1 MSLEPGGRCGEGACS
16 HGQSWPVTKWSS
28 WSHPAEVPGRA
39 GSWASRQALAGQSSA
54 KASTGRGGMTELCL
68 VKKGSPSPTPWL
80 HFFKLPT
87 AFRTEPLKDLLRAD
101 QDLLT
106 SLNPLV
112 KSSLLKSEADSLSL
126 FCFASYCIYFLSP
139 LAFN

>member
-1 MSLEPGGRCGEGACS
+1 MWRRRML
-16 HGQSWPVTKWSS
+16 S
-28 WSHPAEVPGRA
+28 WSE
-39 GSWASRQALAGQSSA
+39 LAGDQVVILESPSRGA
-54 KASTGRGGMTELCL
+54 WKSRLLGFQTGPGWAVIRQGKHRKRGYDKECTQTELCL